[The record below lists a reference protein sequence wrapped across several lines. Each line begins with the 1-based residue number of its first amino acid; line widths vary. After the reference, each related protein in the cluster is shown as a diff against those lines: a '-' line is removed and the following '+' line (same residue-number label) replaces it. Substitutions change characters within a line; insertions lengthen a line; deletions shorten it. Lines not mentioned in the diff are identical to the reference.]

1 MEKTTVSK
9 KGAVILGG
17 MPMIASVGLKDD
29 PNLWVIAALTLVLTV
44 YLCVQGYLDWLEKSK
59 DVPGV

>member
-17 MPMIASVGLKDD
+17 MPMIASVGLKDN

-44 YLCVQGYLDWLEKSK
+44 YVCVQGYLDLMDKNAK
-59 DVPGV
+59 